1 VRETVQN
8 LKKRGEP
15 LASDMS
21 KNLGLLTAH
30 LFTMLRLP
38 AALLGLFGLRLE
50 TQVECLL
57 IICLVKKVV
66 CLRNH
71 LFSIVGRMFT
81 SSVVGRM
88 LTKLPV

>member
-38 AALLGLFGLRLE
+38 AALLGLFGLGLE
-50 TQVECLL
+50 TQVE
-57 IICLVKKVV
+57 
-66 CLRNH
+66 
-71 LFSIVGRMFT
+71 F
-81 SSVVGRM
+81 
-88 LTKLPV
+88 LPV

>member
-1 VRETVQN
+1 MRETVQN

-38 AALLGLFGLRLE
+38 AALLGLFGLGLE
-50 TQVECLL
+50 TQVECL
-57 IICLVKKVV
+57 
-66 CLRNH
+66 RNH
-71 LFSIVGRMFT
+71 L
-81 SSVVGRM
+81 SSVVGSSRI
-88 LTKLPV
+88 LLKLPV

>member
-38 AALLGLFGLRLE
+38 NALLGLFGLRLE
-50 TQVECLL
+50 TQVDGLG
-57 IICLVKKVV
+57 
-66 CLRNH
+66 NH
-71 LFSIVGRMFT
+71 LFS
-81 SSVVGRM
+81 VVGRR
-88 LTKLPV
+88 LTNLPVGSNGKFVEKSRSELFFEVF